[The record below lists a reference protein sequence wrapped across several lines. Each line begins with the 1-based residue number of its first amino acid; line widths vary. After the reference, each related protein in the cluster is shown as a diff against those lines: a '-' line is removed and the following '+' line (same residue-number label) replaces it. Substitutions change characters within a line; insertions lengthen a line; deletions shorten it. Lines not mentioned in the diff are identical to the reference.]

1 MRNDTVTDRIP
12 RLPPDILDPEPR
24 ASALVE
30 RLRAERGLAPGERA
44 MALAA
49 LRWGLRVGAWLAG
62 LMESRRPLATVPA
75 RRRIDPVRLHAPIV
89 RRAVALRG
97 GEQRLAPLHRPR

>member
-1 MRNDTVTDRIP
+1 MRNETVTCRIP

-24 ASALVE
+24 AVELVE
-30 RLRAERGLAPGERA
+30 RVHARRWLGPGEHA
-44 MALAA
+44 AAVAA

-62 LMESRRPLATVPA
+62 LMNTRRPPVTVPA
-75 RRRIDPVRLHAPIV
+75 RRRIDPVRLHAPVV

-97 GEQRLAPLHRPR
+97 GERRLAPLHRPR